1 MLSWK
6 ILEEVDTSSTQVVQ
20 GLYVRIVVELRE
32 ASESFADN
40 AFSEEISVVYD
51 LDRDVTSA
59 AFGASF
65 ADSQRTINRCKRS
78 RSLPTER

>member
-59 AFGASF
+59 AFGAF
-65 ADSQRTINRCKRS
+65 TADS
-78 RSLPTER
+78 